1 MNQTEHKSIT
11 ALMKAIKKDMEAGI
25 TQIAVIVEE
34 SSDKSD
40 KAEKK
45 YIYSRPFVNTD
56 EVTVKG
62 EE

>member
-11 ALMKAIKKDMEAGI
+11 ALMKAIKADMESGI

-34 SSDKSD
+34 NED

-45 YIYSRPFVNTD
+45 YIYSRPFVN
-56 EVTVKG
+56 EGKG

>member
-11 ALMKAIKKDMEAGI
+11 ALMKAIKKDMESGI

-34 SSDKSD
+34 SED

-62 EE
+62 ED

>member
-1 MNQTEHKSIT
+1 MNQTEHKSIAT
-11 ALMKAIKKDMEAGI
+11 LIKAIKKDMESGI

-34 SSDKSD
+34 SED

-45 YIYSRPFVNTD
+45 YIYSRPFVN
-56 EVTVKG
+56 EVKG

>member
-1 MNQTEHKSIT
+1 MNQTEHKNIT
-11 ALMKAIKKDMEAGI
+11 ALMKAIKKDMESGI

-40 KAEKK
+40 KAEKN
-45 YIYSRPFVNTD
+45 YIYSRPFVN
-56 EVTVKG
+56 EIKG

>member
-1 MNQTEHKSIT
+1 MNQTEHKNIT
-11 ALMKAIKKDMEAGI
+11 ALMKAIKKDVESGI

-34 SSDKSD
+34 DED

-45 YIYSRPFVNTD
+45 YIYSRPFIN
-56 EVTVKG
+56 EVKG

>member
-11 ALMKAIKKDMEAGI
+11 ALMKAIKKDMETGI

-34 SSDKSD
+34 SEDSTK
-40 KAEKK
+40 KK
-45 YIYSRPFVNTD
+45 YIYSRPFIN
-56 EVTVKG
+56 EVKG

>member
-34 SSDKSD
+34 GED

-45 YIYSRPFVNTD
+45 YIYSRPFVN
-56 EVTVKG
+56 EGKAGG
-62 EE
+62 E